1 MSSVSDLDLGP
12 LPAIDDGLVMPG
24 TRYEIDDGKL
34 VYVPPAGDIHGALH
48 AKLATLLSVHAA
60 PDFRVMVN
68 VLMRTSH
75 DTDIAPD
82 ASVLPRAPDPVTE
95 GRQIDQL
102 TFEIAT
108 SQSLGF
114 VAHRARKFS
123 ARGVR
128 RVFAIHIAKDALRS
142 RVYEWSAA
150 RDAWE
155 PMGLDAV
162 IDDPALAIPLP
173 VRPLLD
179 AAALDDAMSPVF
191 AARRRAAMTERQA
204 AVLRRQIITKFGA
217 IDAAH
222 EARLAAATDTELDGF
237 ADRILAAAT
246 VAAVFDGDEDRD
258 G

>member
-1 MSSVSDLDLGP
+1 MPMSSVRDLDLGP
-12 LPAIDDGLVMPG
+12 LPAIDERLVMPG

-34 VYVPPAGDIHGALH
+34 VYVPPARETHGELH
-48 AKLATLLSVHAA
+48 AKLATLLSLHAA
-60 PDFRVMVN
+60 PDFRVLID

-82 ASVLPRAPDPVTE
+82 ASVLPRAPDPITG

-114 VAHRARKFS
+114 VARRARKFR

-128 RVFAIHIAKDALRS
+128 RVFAIHIAKNPLRN
-142 RVYEWSAA
+142 RVYEWSVA

-155 PMGLDAV
+155 PMGSDAV

-179 AAALDDAMSPVF
+179 AAALDDSMSSVF
-191 AARRRAAMTERQA
+191 AARRRAAMTERHA
-204 AVLRRQIITKFGA
+204 AVLRRMIITKFGT
-217 IDAAH
+217 IDATH
-222 EARLAAATDTELDGF
+222 EARLATATDDELDGF
-237 ADRILAAAT
+237 ADRILGAST
-246 VAAVFDGDEDRD
+246 VSAVFDGE
-258 G
+258 